1 MFVKQCLSLNYR
13 PDPLVPDLKAIDNYC
28 KLGKY
33 LFSTR
38 AKIYQNMVADKN
50 ETGRNMVDKSAN
62 MMKA

>member
-33 LFSTR
+33 LFFQQSENLPEYGCR
-38 AKIYQNMVADKN
+38 
-50 ETGRNMVDKSAN
+50 
-62 MMKA
+62 